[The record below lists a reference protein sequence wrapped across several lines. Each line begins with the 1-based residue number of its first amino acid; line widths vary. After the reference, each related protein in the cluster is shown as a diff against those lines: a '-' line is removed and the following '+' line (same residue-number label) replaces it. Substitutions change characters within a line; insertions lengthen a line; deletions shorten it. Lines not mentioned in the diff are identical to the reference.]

1 MILAWIEALG
11 PWAWWILGVVLLG
24 LEIVAPGNIFVW
36 LGIAGI
42 LTGILALGLDVG
54 WQVELLVFA
63 VLSLVLVVAGRRF
76 FARAAAAGEEPLLNE
91 RATRLVGTVY
101 VLAEPIVEGRGTI
114 RVGDANWLVA
124 GPDLPSGTR
133 VRVTGHDGSVLSV
146 ERVEG

>member
-1 MILAWIEALG
+1 MILAWIETLG

-63 VLSLVLVVAGRRF
+63 VLSLVLVVAGRRW

-114 RVGDANWLVA
+114 RVGDANWMIA

-146 ERVEG
+146 VRVET